1 VSSRV
6 KKVIFFLEVLGKSD
20 GRSTCSRLREIEA
33 GIAGCLACVFF
44 LDMAGK
50 MQGRDGAGTGFAY

>member
-1 VSSRV
+1 M
-6 KKVIFFLEVLGKSD
+6 KVIGKSD
-20 GRSTCSRLREIEA
+20 SRSTCSKLREIEA
-33 GIAGCLACVFF
+33 GIAGCLACVCF